1 MGIRK
6 FSDGTISVVLH
17 LTLKPGRDDALI
29 DLVVNAPR
37 RSLAP
42 LVREAMRSGV
52 RGSQD
57 NNQVEQGFDLPD
69 LSLEL

>member
-1 MGIRK
+1 MAAIK
-6 FSDGTISVVLH
+6 FPDGTVSVLVH

-29 DLVVNAPR
+29 DLVLKAPH

-52 RGSQD
+52 LRGQEAGAD
-57 NNQVEQGFDLPD
+57 EEFDLPD